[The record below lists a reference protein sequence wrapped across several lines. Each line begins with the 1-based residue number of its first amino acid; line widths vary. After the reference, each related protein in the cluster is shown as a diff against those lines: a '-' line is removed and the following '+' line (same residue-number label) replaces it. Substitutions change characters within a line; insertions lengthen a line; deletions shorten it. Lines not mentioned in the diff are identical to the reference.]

1 LQSELVTQELIRL
14 CICIYYSKH
23 QFQIATTNLQKILY
37 KTKMSLPENNPVRE
51 SLPFYWYKHGPFSEY
66 VSDIKQKM
74 IVEGKIVE
82 ENERF
87 VATTN
92 RIVEHDDNIKLA
104 RKNMIAIIN
113 DSSNNS
119 QRLMDEI
126 YHTDAPCGFYLSF
139 KSNFSAAVYNFL
151 NDPKTNF
158 KPEDLIDILEN
169 SMGDLP
175 NDSIFRSFKYS
186 LRDFVELFS
195 EIIQTKSV
203 LESVD
208 PLLNIIDEIFN
219 TFANGIRIRN
229 HDEFYD
235 SKAEQW
241 KVEFDESVSNLNEKA
256 DSIFKEYK
264 QNLKHSPFV
273 TFEELLAN
281 ILDLRSK
288 DALIMTSFISP
299 DFGENLNYGR
309 IDAELFNDKN
319 DDQFRELLYNFK
331 NSRNAVVHY
340 LKKDELETTNYK
352 LITS

>member
-1 LQSELVTQELIRL
+1 
-14 CICIYYSKH
+14 
-23 QFQIATTNLQKILY
+23 
-37 KTKMSLPENNPVRE
+37 MSLPENNPVKE

-66 VSDIKQKM
+66 LTDIKQKM

-82 ENERF
+82 ENGRCT
-87 VATTN
+87 ATTN

-113 DSSNNS
+113 ESSNNS

-139 KSNFSAAVYNFL
+139 KNNFDAAVHNFL
-151 NDPKTNF
+151 NDPNTNF

-175 NDSIFRSFKYS
+175 NDSIFRNFKYS
-186 LRDFVELFS
+186 LRDFIELFA
-195 EIIQTKSV
+195 ETIQTKSV
-203 LESVD
+203 LEFAA
-208 PLLNIIDEIFN
+208 PLQKIIKEIFN
-219 TFANGIRIRN
+219 TFANGIRIKN

-235 SKAEQW
+235 SETEKWRA
-241 KVEFDESVSNLNEKA
+241 EFDESVSNLNEKA
-256 DSIFKEYK
+256 DIFFKEYK

-288 DALIMTSFISP
+288 DALIMTSFVSP
-299 DFGENLNYGR
+299 DFSENLNYGR

-319 DDQFRELLYNFK
+319 EDQFKELLYNFK